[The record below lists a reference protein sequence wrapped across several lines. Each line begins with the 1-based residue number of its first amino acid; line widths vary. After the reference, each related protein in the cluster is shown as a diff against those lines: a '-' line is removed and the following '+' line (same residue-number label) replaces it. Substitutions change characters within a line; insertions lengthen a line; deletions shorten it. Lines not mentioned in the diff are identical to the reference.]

1 MNFIGGSEF
10 IADSDGD
17 SEFFGGGETQSLGS
31 LVGGDYFSDNES
43 QIVGGAEGNGNDID
57 FAPLFESILQMTN
70 TESVDN
76 LNGVFSRFVEHN
88 SNEELKQWCQ
98 DTFNKVT
105 IAPADLITV
114 KENLLKIACVI
125 YVYSHKNLTEDHE
138 NSDGEQLHGTQKYSL
153 NLLDYKTNTR
163 SSTIQ
168 LNLQQEQQEDA
179 PTIENLIKHIQNKLA
194 PRVI

>member
-105 IAPADLITV
+105 IASADLKTK
-114 KENLLKIACVI
+114 KEELLKIACVI
-125 YVYSHKNLTEDHE
+125 YVYSHDNLTEDDE
-138 NSDGEQLHGTQKYSL
+138 NSDEKSDEEKLGREYSL
-153 NLLDYKTNTR
+153 NLREYKKDQ
-163 SSTIQ
+163 SSPIQ
-168 LNLQQEQQEDA
+168 LSLQEGENI
-179 PTIENLIKHIQNKLA
+179 TIKNLIKHIQNKLA
-194 PRVI
+194 PPE

>member
-105 IAPADLITV
+105 IASADLKTK
-114 KENLLKIACVI
+114 KEELLKIACVI
-125 YVYSHKNLTEDHE
+125 YVYSHDNLTMDDVQSHE
-138 NSDGEQLHGTQKYSL
+138 EQQDGSQNYSL
-153 NLLDYKTNTR
+153 NLQDYKNTQ
-163 SSTIQ
+163 SSPNE
-168 LNLQQEQQEDA
+168 LNLQLGEKVSIKSL
-179 PTIENLIKHIQNKLA
+179 IENIQNTLA
-194 PRVI
+194 PRVM